1 MAQFVKSFLDI
12 ACRFFLFSFFFFFCF
27 FLFLCLGR
35 KENRKEPADNRRG
48 KADK

>member
-12 ACRFFLFSFFFFFCF
+12 ACRFFLFCF
-27 FLFLCLGR
+27 FLFLFLGR

>member
-1 MAQFVKSFLDI
+1 MAQFVKSCLII
-12 ACRFFLFSFFFFFCF
+12 ACRFFFFFVCF
-27 FLFLCLGR
+27 FLFCLFLFLGR